1 MTTTSR
7 EDTTARIVNLIPKG
21 KDNAISRSW
30 LRYALGTSDRQVRKM
45 IAQAREDGYL
55 IINTGKGYY
64 IPDDVA
70 DLIRFYRREKKR
82 AISIFVRLKNTR
94 ARLKELGEKV

>member
-1 MTTTSR
+1 MVTTSR

-45 IAQAREDGYL
+45 IHDAREDGYL

-64 IPDDVA
+64 IPDNKE
-70 DLIRFYRREKKR
+70 DLIRFYRREKARIASTYAGIRNAR
-82 AISIFVRLKNTR
+82 AQLKDM
-94 ARLKELGEKV
+94 GVKV

>member
-7 EDTTARIVNLIPKG
+7 EDTTARIVSLIPKG
-21 KDNAISRSW
+21 KDNAISRAW
-30 LRYALGTSDRQVRKM
+30 LIWALDTSDRQVRKM

-70 DLIRFYRREKKR
+70 DLIRFYRRERKR
-82 AISIFVRLKNTR
+82 AISIFVGLKNTR
-94 ARLKELGEKV
+94 AQLKEMGVEV